1 MPYLEPATRELPY
14 AHDPDEPGAGTSRDG
29 AQNVATVAN
38 DLRGRYYRWLRS
50 RGLIGATDLEAA
62 AVFGCERTTII
73 PRRAE
78 LKTAVAFSGVK
89 RGRMVR
95 GKLCASKVWI
105 AKERA

>member
-1 MPYLEPATRELPY
+1 MPYLQTGDLPY
-14 AHDPDEPGAGTSRDG
+14 QHDQDEPGAGTSREG
-29 AQNVATVAN
+29 ARNVAPVAM
-38 DLRGRYYRWLRS
+38 DLRERYYRWLRS

-62 AVFGCERTTII
+62 AEFGCERTTII